1 MRSLPPSGAESKS
14 NSYEGKE
21 PMFFITGL
29 DSRVVKK
36 LLCGASVGALA
47 TVIAGPVGAQPAQ
60 PDVEAVTVTA
70 TGTSIKGIAPVGT
83 NLITVDA
90 GAIKAS
96 GAVTTEEIFSQIPQL
111 ANTFNTQAVSPTAI
125 NIGGVRPSIR
135 YNPAQTILGTSSTL
149 LLLDGHN
156 MVGVSGLATTPDG
169 GLIPTIVLQRI
180 DVLPDGASSIYGAN
194 AIAGVINTV
203 TRDTYQGF
211 QANASVGVADG
222 YSAFNAS
229 VMAGTDWGDGGA
241 YVAFEHKDNTYLM
254 AKDRGYTKMDLT
266 GIGGRDSRGTSC
278 DLTNITEP
286 GALPNNYPLTTSA
299 VPNTPGA
306 LRANVTGPFG
316 ALNPTTNAGSLNRS
330 DTSSYSSLFTRE
342 EQNG

>member
-1 MRSLPPSGAESKS
+1 
-14 NSYEGKE
+14 
-21 PMFFITGL
+21 MFFKTGF
-29 DSRVVKK
+29 DTRVVKK

-47 TVIAGPVGAQPAQ
+47 TVISGPAGAQPSQ

-90 GAIKAS
+90 GAIKAT
-96 GAVTTEEIFSQIPQL
+96 GAVTTEEVLGQIPQL

-203 TRDTYQGF
+203 TRDTFQGF
-211 QANASVGVADG
+211 SANASVGVADG

-229 VMAGTDWGDGGA
+229 MMAGTDWGDGGA
-241 YVAFEHKDNTYLM
+241 YLAFEHKDNTFLM
-254 AKDRGYTKMDLT
+254 AKDRPYTKMDLT

-278 DLTNITEP
+278 DLANITVPGAQPNNYALTSNTVSLAP
-286 GALPNNYPLTTSA
+286 GALKAAAS
-299 VPNTPGA
+299 
-306 LRANVTGPFG
+306 GPFP
-316 ALNPTTNAGSLNRS
+316 ALNSQTNAGSLNRC
-330 DTSSYSSLFTRE
+330 DTNSY
-342 EQNG
+342 